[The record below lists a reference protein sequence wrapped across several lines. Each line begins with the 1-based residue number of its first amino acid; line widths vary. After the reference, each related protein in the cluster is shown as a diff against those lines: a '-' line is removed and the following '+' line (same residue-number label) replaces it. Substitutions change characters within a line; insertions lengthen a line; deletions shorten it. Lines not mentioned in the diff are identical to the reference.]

1 MKKLLI
7 SLKLFVSC
15 MSTINLSSLRLNN
28 AIQFLDTSSVVIG
41 LEFVFSNLC
50 LAVSE
55 NVLSLSFQENPDLFT
70 FGVVSL
76 SFLDT

>member
-7 SLKLFVSC
+7 SSKLFITG
-15 MSTINLSSLRLNN
+15 MSVINFSSLRLDNS
-28 AIQFLDTSSVVIG
+28 IQFLDTSSVKIG

-50 LAVSE
+50 LTVSE
-55 NVLSLSFQENPDLFT
+55 NLLSLSFQKNPNLFT

-76 SFLDT
+76 SFLET